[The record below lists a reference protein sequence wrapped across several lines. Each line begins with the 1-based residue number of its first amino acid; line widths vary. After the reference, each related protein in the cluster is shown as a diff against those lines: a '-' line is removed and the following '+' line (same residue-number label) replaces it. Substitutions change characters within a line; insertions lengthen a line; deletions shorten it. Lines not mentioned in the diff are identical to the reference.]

1 MINAAIIDEN
11 NIVTNVIVLNSLE
24 ELFGA
29 VECPEWVGIGMD
41 INTPKPT
48 DLAQE
53 EVNTLNRE
61 YLESTDWYVVR
72 FVETGVPI
80 PQEVFNKRAEARLQI
95 I

>member
-1 MINAAIIDEN
+1 M
-11 NIVTNVIVLNSLE
+11 NSLE

-53 EVNTLNRE
+53 EINLNNRN
-61 YLESTDWYVVR
+61 YLQETDWYVIR
-72 FVETGVPI
+72 FTETGVPI
-80 PQEVFNKRAEARLQI
+80 PQEILNKRAEARLQI
-95 I
+95 L